1 MLMEDAL
8 FNKLNKKCQFSDG
21 LKPEELCFFIAF
33 ENKMRRRVSTI
44 LVLILLI
51 IAGTYARN
59 EIFGP
64 PHQVNKSG
72 KKNKDSAGTAE
83 IKNGDIIFQTS
94 VSGQSKAIQLA
105 THSKYSHCGIV
116 YKNGENYFVYEAVEP
131 VSLTP
136 LNKWIARGS
145 GGHFVIKRLKN
156 ADKVLT
162 PLVLGKMKTVGDR
175 FKGKHYDLY
184 FEWTDD
190 RIYCSELIWKVYK
203 EATGLELG
211 KLEKLK
217 SFDLTSLAVKE
228 KMKARYGKKIP
239 MNETVISPESIYNSE
254 LLITIKSN

>member
-1 MLMEDAL
+1 MIEDAL
-8 FNKLNKKCQFSDG
+8 FNKLNKICQFADG
-21 LKPEELCFFIAF
+21 LKPEELCFFIAL

-44 LVLILLI
+44 LILILLI

-64 PHQVNKSG
+64 PYQTKKAVKKSKG
-72 KKNKDSAGTAE
+72 MVGAAE
-83 IKNGDIIFQTS
+83 IKSGDIIFQTS

-116 YKNGENYFVYEAVEP
+116 YKNGENYFVYEAIEP
-131 VSLTP
+131 VCLTP
-136 LNKWIARGS
+136 LDDWIARGS

-156 ADKVLT
+156 ADEVLT
-162 PLVLGKMKTVGDR
+162 PLVLSKMKTVGDR

-190 RIYCSELIWKVYK
+190 KIYCSELIWKVYK

-217 SFDLTSLAVKE
+217 NFDLSSVAVKE
-228 KMKARYGKKIP
+228 KMKARYGNNIP
-239 MNETVISPESIYNSE
+239 MNETVISPESVYNSE
-254 LLITIKSN
+254 LLRTIKSN

>member
-1 MLMEDAL
+1 MLVEDAL
-8 FNKLNKKCQFSDG
+8 FNKLKKKCQFADG
-21 LKPEELCFFIAF
+21 LKPEELCFFIAL

-44 LVLILLI
+44 LILILLI

-64 PHQVNKSG
+64 PYQIKKAG
-72 KKNKDSAGTAE
+72 KKCKAMAGSTE
-83 IKNGDIIFQTS
+83 IKSGDIIFQTS

-116 YKNGENYFVYEAVEP
+116 YKNGENYFVYEAIEP
-131 VSLTP
+131 VCLTP

-156 ADKVLT
+156 SDEVLT
-162 PLVLGKMKTVGDR
+162 TPVLNKMKTVGDR

-217 SFDLTSLAVKE
+217 NFDLSSFAVKE
-228 KMKARYGKKIP
+228 KMKARYGNKIP

-254 LLITIKSN
+254 LLTTIKSN

>member
-1 MLMEDAL
+1 
-8 FNKLNKKCQFSDG
+8 
-21 LKPEELCFFIAF
+21 
-33 ENKMRRRVSTI
+33 MRRRVSTI
-44 LVLILLI
+44 LILILLI

-64 PHQVNKSG
+64 PHQMSNAGRKVKETAG
-72 KKNKDSAGTAE
+72 KAE
-83 IKNGDIIFQTS
+83 IRNGDIIFQTS
-94 VSGQSKAIQLA
+94 LSAQSKAIQLA
-105 THSKYSHCGIV
+105 TRSKYSHCGII
-116 YKNGENYFVYEAVEP
+116 YQYGKNYFVYEAVEP

-136 LNKWIARGS
+136 LNDWIARGS
-145 GGHFVIKRLKN
+145 EGHFVIRRLKN
-156 ADKVLT
+156 ADEILT
-162 PLVLGKMKTVGDR
+162 PLVLSKMKTVGDR

-217 SFDLTSLAVKE
+217 NFDLKSMVVRE
-228 KMKARYGKKIP
+228 KMKSRYGNKIP

>member
-1 MLMEDAL
+1 MEDAL

-21 LKPEELCFFIAF
+21 LKPEELCFFMAF
-33 ENKMRRRVSTI
+33 ENKMKRRVSTI

-51 IAGTYARN
+51 IVGTYARN

-64 PHQVNKSG
+64 PHQMKKAG
-72 KKNKDSAGTAE
+72 KKSKDSKAE

-131 VSLTP
+131 VCLTP
-136 LNKWIARGS
+136 LSDWIARGS
-145 GGHFVIKRLKN
+145 EGHFVIKRLKN
-156 ADKVLT
+156 ADEVLT
-162 PLVLGKMKTVGDR
+162 SQVLSKMKTVGDR

-190 RIYCSELIWKVYK
+190 RIYCSELIWKIYK

-217 SFDLTSLAVKE
+217 SFDLTSVAVKE
-228 KMKARYGKKIP
+228 KMKARYGNKIP

-254 LLITIKSN
+254 FLITIKSN

>member
-1 MLMEDAL
+1 
-8 FNKLNKKCQFSDG
+8 
-21 LKPEELCFFIAF
+21 
-33 ENKMRRRVSTI
+33 MRRRVSTI
-44 LVLILLI
+44 LILILLI

-64 PHQVNKSG
+64 PHQVSK
-72 KKNKDSAGTAE
+72 AGRNAKETGDKAE

-94 VSGQSKAIQLA
+94 VSAQSKAIQLA
-105 THSKYSHCGIV
+105 TRSKYSHCGIV
-116 YKNGENYFVYEAVEP
+116 YKNGGNYFVYEAVEP
-131 VSLTP
+131 VRLTP
-136 LNKWIARGS
+136 LNDWIARGS
-145 GGHFVIKRLKN
+145 GGHFVIRRLKN
-156 ADKVLT
+156 AEKVLT
-162 PLVLGKMKTVGDR
+162 PLVLNKMKTVGDR

-217 SFDLTSLAVKE
+217 DFDLSSMAVKE
-228 KMKARYGKKIP
+228 TMKARYGNKIP

-254 LLITIKSN
+254 LLVTIKSN

>member
-8 FNKLNKKCQFSDG
+8 FNKLNKKCQFADG
-21 LKPEELCFFIAF
+21 SKPEELCFFMAF
-33 ENKMRRRVSTI
+33 ENKMKRRVSTI

-51 IAGTYARN
+51 IVGTYARN

-64 PHQVNKSG
+64 PHQMNKAG
-72 KKNKDSAGTAE
+72 KKSKDSKAE
-83 IKNGDIIFQTS
+83 IKNGDIVFQTS

-116 YKNGENYFVYEAVEP
+116 YRNGENYFVYEAVEP
-131 VSLTP
+131 VGLTP
-136 LNKWIARGS
+136 LNDWIARGS

-156 ADKVLT
+156 ADEVLT
-162 PLVLGKMKTVGDR
+162 SQVLNKMKAVGDR

-203 EATGLELG
+203 EATGLVLG

-228 KMKARYGKKIP
+228 KMKARYGNKIP